1 LAQSIVFSIC
11 SGLIVRVLYGA
22 EYAPSAMVLRI
33 FVWDMAFS
41 YMGKIRN
48 IWILAEGK
56 QSFLW
61 KINLFGV
68 LFNVAVNAILIPL
81 WGACGA
87 ALATVFTQIFTNF
100 IIGFIYKPLKGNNEL
115 LLQGL
120 NPRVVADLF
129 RKIVLTSP
137 KTH

>member
-1 LAQSIVFSIC
+1 
-11 SGLIVRVLYGA
+11 
-22 EYAPSAMVLRI
+22 MVLRI